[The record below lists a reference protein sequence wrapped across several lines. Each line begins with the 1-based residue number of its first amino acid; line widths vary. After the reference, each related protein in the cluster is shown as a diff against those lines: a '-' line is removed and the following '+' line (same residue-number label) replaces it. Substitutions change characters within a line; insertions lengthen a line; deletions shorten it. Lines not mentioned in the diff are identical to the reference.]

1 MTKLH
6 ASPKTQAKTP
16 AAGNQRVFLGKGQDA
31 ESYAAIIPANDPGHF
46 LVKGQ
51 VAERLQKT
59 TRTIEL
65 WTRRGILPCMKI
77 GRSVLYSWPDVETQ
91 LRERFTI
98 NRPASKKS

>member
-16 AAGNQRVFLGKGQDA
+16 ATGNQRLSLGKGQDA
-31 ESYAAIIPANDPGHF
+31 ESNAAIIPANDPGHF

-51 VAERLQKT
+51 LAERLQKT
-59 TRTIEL
+59 TRTVEL
-65 WTRRGILPCMKI
+65 WTKKGILPCLKI
-77 GRSVLYSWPDVETQ
+77 GRSVLYCWADVEAQ